1 MKLLLVLL
9 FVTLGSCEFDPKT
22 FDWSSVRPINQVP
35 EWRAKFPQ
43 LIDEPLD
50 ESKRVYVERGGRIIR
65 GTIASPTDF
74 PFLVGVILHFDHTN
88 GFCGGSLVSQRFVLT
103 AANCL
108 FSLPSSTVVL
118 GASDKA
124 RIEEII
130 PTARYRMH
138 EAYNSETTANDIGK
152 LYQLSNNMSVGVKQ

>member
-9 FVTLGSCEFDPKT
+9 FVTLGSCELDPKT

-35 EWRAKFPQ
+35 EWRSKFPH
-43 LIDEPLD
+43 LVDEPLD
-50 ESKRVYVERGGRIIR
+50 ETKRVYVERGGRIIR
-65 GTIASPTDF
+65 GSIASPTDF
-74 PFLVGVILHFDHTN
+74 PFVVGVILHFDHTN
-88 GFCGGSLVSQRFVLT
+88 GFCGGSLVSGRFVLT

-124 RIEEII
+124 RIEDII

-138 EAYNSETTANDIGK
+138 EAYSPDTTANDIGK
-152 LYQLSNNMSVGVKQ
+152 LKHRLLNEPTFN